1 MKPVKNK
8 KIFFLAGFPRAG
20 NTLLT
25 SILNQ
30 NPDIG
35 CTPNSIVLEIY
46 KDVFLLKTKDIFLNY
61 PDHESLHRVMESI
74 IPAYYKHWN
83 FKYIIDRGPAG
94 IEGNLYLLKKFHS
107 KDIRIIF
114 LVRPILEV
122 IASWIS
128 WARRTP
134 NSHLRKWCKNETE
147 MCHEVMSA
155 TGQITKELL
164 CMQNLLKPENQHHVC
179 FVDYKEIVEKPVA
192 TLKKIYKFLGIPPFK
207 HRFVDLDQVM
217 INGLGYDDT
226 IHRDGLPYLGKGIH
240 TIKTKKLI
248 KSKTDVNILPP
259 EIIKQYGKIKFI

>member
-1 MKPVKNK
+1 MKPLKNK

-35 CTPNSIVLEIY
+35 CTPNSIILEIY
-46 KDVFLLKTKDIFLNY
+46 KDVWNLKHTDVFKNY
-61 PDHESLHRVMESI
+61 PDDESLNRVMEAI
-74 IPAYYKHWN
+74 IPAYYQNWD

-94 IEGNLYLLKKFHS
+94 TEGNLYLLKKFYS
-107 KDIRIIF
+107 EDIRIIF

-122 IASWIS
+122 LASWIS
-128 WARRTP
+128 WTRRTP
-134 NSHLRKWCKNETE
+134 DSHLRRCKNETE
-147 MCHEVMSA
+147 MCHRLMSPK
-155 TGQITKELL
+155 GQIAKELL
-164 CMQNLLKPENQHHVC
+164 CMQNLLKPENKHHVH
-179 FVDYKEIVEKPVA
+179 FIDYKEIVEEPEA
-192 TLKKIYKFLGIPPFK
+192 ILKGIYQFLGIPPFK
-207 HRFVDLDQVM
+207 HRFVNLDQVM

-226 IHRDGLPYLGKGIH
+226 SMGKGMH

-248 KSKTDVNILPP
+248 KSKTDVKILPK